1 MTKYLLNR
9 ILQTVLIVVIVSVIS
24 FLLVSIMPKDP
35 VYALIGAD
43 ATEEDYWTTY
53 YRLGLDKPL
62 FIRYFNWAAGAVS
75 GDFGTSY
82 AYNLPVWEVLGPK
95 LAVTIYLSVVAMLI
109 SFPLGIILGIISAV
123 RRGKMSDTVI
133 TLIANLMSG
142 IPQFVVAICLLYLF
156 SMKLRLLPAIGFTFP
171 WEDFPRHIKQ
181 IILPLTCLVLQSAA
195 GICRQTRSSM
205 LEAYGQDYV
214 RTARS
219 KGLKEGFIIYKHVM
233 GNGLIPIITLIGGRL
248 SSLIGGAM
256 FVEAV
261 FSIPG
266 MGSLMVTAINSMDIP
281 VIQATVLVTA
291 VVISAAYIITDILY
305 VIVDPRISLN

>member
-62 FIRYFNWAAGAVS
+62 FIRYFNWAAGVVI

-95 LAVTIYLSVVAMLI
+95 LAVTIYLSVAAMLI

-123 RRGKMSDTVI
+123 KRGKMSDTVI

-171 WEDFPRHIKQ
+171 WEDFPRHIQQ